1 MIYKDLFWL
10 CSAGLTASTKYQR
23 SLNKMSLISLLQ
35 ESMWSLET
43 SFKEEVLGAKT
54 DGESR
59 YLATIDD
66 EK

>member
-1 MIYKDLFWL
+1 
-10 CSAGLTASTKYQR
+10 
-23 SLNKMSLISLLQ
+23 MSLISLLQ

-43 SFKEEVLGAKT
+43 SFKEEVFGAKT